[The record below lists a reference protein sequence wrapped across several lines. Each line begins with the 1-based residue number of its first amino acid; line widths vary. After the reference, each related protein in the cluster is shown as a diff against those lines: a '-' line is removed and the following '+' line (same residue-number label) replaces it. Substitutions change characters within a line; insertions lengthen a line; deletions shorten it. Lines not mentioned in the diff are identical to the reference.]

1 MPPARADTWFLER
14 VQSEQAQLRSYIRAL
29 GVRAEAVD
37 DLAQETLIIALK
49 KLDEFDRGGDFGVWV
64 RQIARRLIA
73 NERRKEARRS
83 QILSDCV
90 TDLLLEINH
99 EPMSP
104 RERAGARR
112 GAGGAA
118 GMHGRAAEARPR
130 AVAAALLRGPQPG
143 DHRQPH
149 GAPVEPGPADAPAA
163 ATGAAGVHRASDRH
177 LSGVRRP
184 CQNPTDD

>member
-1 MPPARADTWFLER
+1 MPSASADAWFLER
-14 VQSEQAQLRSYIRAL
+14 VQSEQARLRSFIRAL

-49 KLDEFDRGGDFGVWV
+49 KLDEFDRGSDFGVWV

-104 RERAGARR
+104 SERQE
-112 GAGGAA
+112 
-118 GMHGRAAEARPR
+118 HDEEL
-130 AVAAALLRGPQPG
+130 AALRECMAALPKS
-143 DHRQPH
+143 
-149 GAPVEPGPADAPAA
+149 APLLVARFTKRCPSCSH
-163 ATGAAGVHRASDRH
+163 V
-177 LSGVRRP
+177 
-184 CQNPTDD
+184 